1 MKRALSLLVCL
12 YAYTALSA
20 GAIAQIQIGTV
31 TGTVVDPAG
40 AFLSLASVVM
50 ESPMTGFSRTTATD
64 AQGAFRFHNVP
75 FDRYIVRIKVSGFD
89 DLEEWIRVGSNI
101 PVVMRLELKLP
112 GTTTTVIVEDL
123 LEQDSASTQTRIDQ
137 SSLER
142 LPGVQL
148 TAGLQQAV
156 ATVAGWSTEDNGL
169 LHARGV
175 DDGFLYVMDGIP
187 LSDRLDTLFAG
198 SIDREAIQSMQV
210 INGHIPV
217 EYGYASGGVISIS
230 PKSGIDTPFTVSS
243 GLRLGSYRSGDV
255 GYALGGNL
263 KRRLGFFLAN
273 ALSGS
278 SRRYL
283 DPIDPQNFNNRG
295 GAARFHLRADWQP
308 SAKDLLLINVAVDG
322 SNFRVTNTEEQERVG
337 QRQRQELRDNGESVT
352 WQRVWSGDTV
362 TNAGWYRRSLQA
374 ELLPSGQDTP
384 LSGTQFREH
393 VRSGLLVNWT
403 RFLRGHTIKA
413 GADGQRVTPRERFSF
428 YVTDPEEAEVAGLSE
443 GALGFDAQNPFEFR
457 GRVVRGQGSGYLQ
470 DTFSPHRNLTVNVG
484 VRFDHTAVLV
494 SRSLLSPRLGAVYY
508 FPQTQTTIRG
518 SYNRLFKAP
527 QMENLLLSSSEEA
540 RRLSPFATLE
550 GGGGADVPPETQHA
564 FEIGFGQDV
573 ANLLRLDGAYWWRA
587 VRNYADPN
595 VFFGTT
601 IIFPNAVAEGKA
613 HGLDLRVDFPLKKG
627 WTGYASYSNSR
638 VFQIGPVNGGLFL
651 EEDILEIGPGTKFNP
666 DHDQRNVGSFG
677 VVYHHKTGLWAMFSG
692 RHESG
697 TPLEVEEDDL
707 EKLMERP
714 GAELVNFERQRVKPR
729 TLFDLSLGKDFRPN
743 DRLTISAQ
751 CHVRNLFDRA
761 FAYNFN
767 NPFSGTHFGYPRMWS
782 GGIKFT
788 FRQP

>member
-1 MKRALSLLVCL
+1 MRRPLSLFLCLCACLALS
-12 YAYTALSA
+12 T
-20 GAIAQIQIGTV
+20 GATAQIRIGTV

-40 AFLSLASVVM
+40 GSLSFASVVM

-64 AQGAFRFHNVP
+64 TQGAFTFHNVP
-75 FDRYIVRIKVSGFD
+75 FDRYIVRIKAPGFQ
-89 DLEEWIRVGSNI
+89 DLEESVRVASNI
-101 PVVMRLELKLP
+101 PVVLRLELKLP
-112 GTTTTVIVEDL
+112 GTITTVIVEGL

-156 ATVAGWSTEDNGL
+156 ATMAGWSTEDNGL

-198 SIDREAIQSMQV
+198 TIDREAIQSMQV

-217 EYGYASGGVISIS
+217 EYGYAFGGIISIS

-243 GLRLGSYRSGDV
+243 ALGLGSFRSGDV
-255 GYALGGNL
+255 GYTLGGNV
-263 KRRLGFFLAN
+263 KRKVGFFFAN

-295 GAARFHLRADWQP
+295 GAARLHLRTDWQP
-308 SAKDLLLINVAVDG
+308 SATDLFLINVALDG
-322 SNFRVTNTEEQERVG
+322 SDFRVTNTEEQEQAG
-337 QRQRQELRDNGESVT
+337 QRQRQQLRDNGESIT

-362 TNAGWYRRSLQA
+362 TNVGWYRRSLQA
-374 ELLPSGQDTP
+374 ELLPSDQDTP
-384 LSGTQFREH
+384 LWATQFREH

-403 RFLRGHTIKA
+403 RFVRGHTLKA
-413 GADGQRVTPRERFSF
+413 GADGQRVTPRESFSF
-428 YVTDPEEAEVAGLSE
+428 YVTDPEEAEEADLSE
-443 GALGFDAQNPFEFR
+443 GALEFDEQNPFEFR
-457 GRVVRGQGSGYLQ
+457 GRVVRGQASGYLQ
-470 DTFSPHRNLTVNVG
+470 DTFSPYRNLTVNVG
-484 VRFDHTAVLV
+484 VRFDHTALLV
-494 SRSLLSPRLGAVYY
+494 SRSLVSPRLGAVYY
-508 FPQTQTTIRG
+508 FPQTKTTIRG

-527 QMENLLLSSSEEA
+527 QVENLLLSSSEEA
-540 RRLSPFATLE
+540 RRLSPFATPA
-550 GGGGADVPPETQHA
+550 GGGGAEVPPETQHA
-564 FEIGFGQDV
+564 FEVGFGQDI
-573 ANLLRLDGAYWWRA
+573 ANLFRLDAAYWWRL

-595 VFFGTT
+595 VFFATT

-613 HGLDLRVDFPLKKG
+613 QGLDLRIDFPLKKG

-638 VFQIGPVNGGLFL
+638 VFQVGPVNGGLFL
-651 EEDILEIGPGTKFNP
+651 EEDILEIGSGTKFNP

-677 VVYHHKTGLWAMFSG
+677 IVYHHKSGVWASLSG

-697 TPLEVEEDDL
+697 TPLEVEQDELD
-707 EKLMERP
+707 ELMERH
-714 GAELVNFERQRVKPR
+714 GAELVNFERQRVKSR
-729 TLFDLSLGKDFRPN
+729 TLFDLSLGKDFRPS

-751 CHVRNLFDRA
+751 CDVRNLFDRA
-761 FAYNFN
+761 FAYNFG
-767 NPFSGTHFGYPRMWS
+767 NPFSGTHFGHPRMWS

-788 FRQP
+788 FR

>member
-1 MKRALSLLVCL
+1 MKRAVSLLVCL

-64 AQGAFRFHNVP
+64 AQGAFRFHNMP

-295 GAARFHLRADWQP
+295 GAARFHLRADCSLRQKTCFLSMWP
-308 SAKDLLLINVAVDG
+308 SMGA
-322 SNFRVTNTEEQERVG
+322 T
-337 QRQRQELRDNGESVT
+337 
-352 WQRVWSGDTV
+352 SG
-362 TNAGWYRRSLQA
+362 
-374 ELLPSGQDTP
+374 
-384 LSGTQFREH
+384 
-393 VRSGLLVNWT
+393 
-403 RFLRGHTIKA
+403 
-413 GADGQRVTPRERFSF
+413 
-428 YVTDPEEAEVAGLSE
+428 
-443 GALGFDAQNPFEFR
+443 
-457 GRVVRGQGSGYLQ
+457 
-470 DTFSPHRNLTVNVG
+470 
-484 VRFDHTAVLV
+484 
-494 SRSLLSPRLGAVYY
+494 
-508 FPQTQTTIRG
+508 
-518 SYNRLFKAP
+518 
-527 QMENLLLSSSEEA
+527 
-540 RRLSPFATLE
+540 
-550 GGGGADVPPETQHA
+550 
-564 FEIGFGQDV
+564 
-573 ANLLRLDGAYWWRA
+573 
-587 VRNYADPN
+587 
-595 VFFGTT
+595 
-601 IIFPNAVAEGKA
+601 
-613 HGLDLRVDFPLKKG
+613 
-627 WTGYASYSNSR
+627 
-638 VFQIGPVNGGLFL
+638 
-651 EEDILEIGPGTKFNP
+651 
-666 DHDQRNVGSFG
+666 
-677 VVYHHKTGLWAMFSG
+677 
-692 RHESG
+692 
-697 TPLEVEEDDL
+697 
-707 EKLMERP
+707 
-714 GAELVNFERQRVKPR
+714 
-729 TLFDLSLGKDFRPN
+729 
-743 DRLTISAQ
+743 
-751 CHVRNLFDRA
+751 
-761 FAYNFN
+761 
-767 NPFSGTHFGYPRMWS
+767 
-782 GGIKFT
+782 
-788 FRQP
+788 